1 MVLEFWLE
9 QKCVTPNT
17 LEILLQ
23 SFIFVSIAVAGVHM
37 IGLEQAPTA
46 FLFLIGLPSIPF
58 LLKIFQCEV
67 EIEEKKG
74 KFLGSS
80 VLARHYGAFRVLAAF
95 FLGLVLAFT
104 FWYLVLPEQ
113 NSAMLFQT
121 QKQELKSVQGVLLGA
136 ALNVADAFEKIFT
149 HNLQVLL
156 FVIVFSIV
164 YGAGAVFILIWNA
177 SVIGVFLGE
186 FSKAYV
192 LSGGAGVTG
201 VFGGQVTG
209 VSLGLLG
216 ILPHG
221 IFELLSY
228 LAAALAGG
236 ILSAAI
242 IRGDYKSQIFPVIIY
257 DIAKLLAWAIVF
269 LAVGAFIE
277 TYPLG

>member
-1 MVLEFWLE
+1 MVLEFWFE
-9 QKCVTPNT
+9 QKCVHPSTP
-17 LEILLQ
+17 EILLQ
-23 SFIFVSIAVAGVHM
+23 SFAFVSIAVAGVHM

-74 KFLGSS
+74 KFWGSS
-80 VLARHYGAFRVLAAF
+80 VLARHYSAFRILAAF
-95 FLGLVLAFT
+95 FLGMVLSFA
-104 FWYLVLPEQ
+104 FWYLVLPQE

-121 QKQELKSVQGVLLGA
+121 QKQELKNVQGVLLGQA
-136 ALNVADAFEKIFT
+136 ISTVDAFEKIFT

-156 FVIVFSIV
+156 FVIVFSVI

-192 LSGGAGVTG
+192 LNGGTG
-201 VFGGQVTG
+201 ATGIFGGQVTG

-236 ILSAAI
+236 ILSVSI

-269 LAVGAFIE
+269 LAIGAFIE